1 VVSRSI
7 KWTLPSNGQFST
19 AFLYDLY
26 AFAGVIDIRMEE
38 LWQARIPL
46 KIKNFFWL
54 IFKKRLQTTDNLKAK
69 N

>member
-1 VVSRSI
+1 
-7 KWTLPSNGQFST
+7 
-19 AFLYDLY
+19 
-26 AFAGVIDIRMEE
+26 MEE

-46 KIKNFFWL
+46 KIKNFFWV